1 MLNTRDYIIRV
12 GTDLICSRG
21 FNAFSFKDISRE
33 VGIANAS
40 IHYYFATKTD
50 LGLAVV
56 QAHIKELEKL
66 KENNSERDPWT
77 KLNAFFNIYCNAQAD
92 KRVCIAGTLLTD
104 LPSIDTP
111 IRDELNKLVTAIF
124 AWLISILEEGRR
136 KKVFYFSSAPRT
148 KALMIITNLMAG
160 LQISRIS
167 GVQDFELIKNTII
180 KELKG

>member
-1 MLNTRDYIIRV
+1 MLNTRDYIINV
-12 GTDLICSRG
+12 GTELICSRG
-21 FNAFSFKDISRE
+21 FNAFSFKDISKE

-56 QAHIKELEKL
+56 QKHLEDLEKL
-66 KENNSERDPWT
+66 KEQSSDKDPWV
-77 KLNAFFNIYCNAQAD
+77 KLNAFFSVYHEARAD

-111 IRDELNKLVTAIF
+111 IRNELNNLIAAIF
-124 AWLISILEEGRR
+124 AWLTSILEEGKR
-136 KKVFYFSSAPRT
+136 KKIFHYSSATRT
-148 KALMIITNLMAG
+148 KALMIVTNLMAG
-160 LQISRIS
+160 LQISRIT
-167 GVQDFELIKNTII
+167 GYEDFEMIKNTII